1 MDGALLYSYTI
12 DSGNIP
18 QNFIGRRQQQLSYL
32 LSLNMEYI

>member
-18 QNFIGRRQQQLSYL
+18 QNFIGRRQQQLSYHTENL
-32 LSLNMEYI
+32 KMK